1 MITIPQLSAAI
12 LVMSLASC
20 SPPKPETF
28 IPKIQQEGEI
38 FLNAISSGNE
48 AVASRLMPPG
58 YLKIIDGEVGAYLRK
73 RTNGF
78 RENSFAITGAS
89 VGVPQVPQSVDG
101 MLISFVPAT
110 SQAEYDDGGSI
121 GQTRLFGPTSITI
134 STYLVAV
141 SSDKG
146 KTWAFFEAEPDRSTI
161 DLALPSTIGKLVI
174 PAKLVNAIPN

>member
-1 MITIPQLSAAI
+1 
-12 LVMSLASC
+12 
-20 SPPKPETF
+20 
-28 IPKIQQEGEI
+28 
-38 FLNAISSGNE
+38 
-48 AVASRLMPPG
+48 
-58 YLKIIDGEVGAYLRK
+58 
-73 RTNGF
+73 
-78 RENSFAITGAS
+78 
-89 VGVPQVPQSVDG
+89 

-146 KTWAFFEAEPDRSTI
+146 KIWTFFEAEPDRSTI
-161 DLALPSTIGKLVI
+161 DRALPSTVGKLVI

>member
-1 MITIPQLSAAI
+1 MNTILRLSSAI

-20 SPPKPETF
+20 SPPMPETF

-48 AVASRLMPPG
+48 AVAARMMPPG
-58 YLKIIDGEVGAYLRK
+58 YLKLIDGEVAAYLRK

-78 RENSFAITGAS
+78 RKSNFALTRAS
-89 VGVPQVPQSVDG
+89 VGIPQVPQSVDD

-146 KTWAFFEAEPDRSTI
+146 KIWTFFEAEPDRSTI
-161 DLALPSTIGKLVI
+161 DRALPSTVGKLVI